1 VFLFLRVSFPLQ
13 ALDSAM
19 SSEDPPLVAA
29 PPSRMDSDPDFE
41 DALAAHA
48 LPPSQIEAKDNE
60 VSTRDSSGNC
70 SDSIV
75 DHF

>member
-1 VFLFLRVSFPLQ
+1 
-13 ALDSAM
+13 
-19 SSEDPPLVAA
+19 
-29 PPSRMDSDPDFE
+29 MDSDPDFE
-41 DALAAHA
+41 AALAAHA
-48 LPPSQIEAKDNE
+48 FPPSQIEAKDNE

>member
-19 SSEDPPLVAA
+19 SSQDPPLVVA
-29 PPSRMDSDPDFE
+29 PPSRTDIDP